1 MENHQVHIEQGE
13 EIAAAPL
20 RAGEDGLVPAPLAAG
35 KKLAAEALPMSE
47 IASSEVAGAA
57 AMGTGSAPREEAA
70 EAKPL
75 ARTPKAEAR
84 RLARLARK
92 QEAAAAQQ
100 AQDEA
105 FMRLAL
111 EEAQLAAQAGEV
123 PIGAVVVHQPHDRA
137 TGKPTAEPRVIA
149 RGHNQCELLKDASA
163 HAEFSAMREAE
174 QALGNWRLSDCTI
187 YVTLEPCVMCAG
199 LMHRSR
205 VGRCVYG
212 APDPK
217 GGALG
222 SLYAIHQDRRLNHR
236 FPVTAGILE
245 EECQALLQRFFQT
258 RR

>member
-13 EIAAAPL
+13 ESAVAPLGAGEEPSSAAAVGGASCAS
-20 RAGEDGLVPAPLAAG
+20 AGPAPG
-35 KKLAAEALPMSE
+35 AAE
-47 IASSEVAGAA
+47 
-57 AMGTGSAPREEAA
+57 SA
-70 EAKPL
+70 PL

-92 QEAAAAQQ
+92 QEAEEAQQ

-111 EEAQLAAQAGEV
+111 EEAQMAARVDEV

-137 TGKPTAEPRVIA
+137 TGRPTAEPRVIA

-174 QALGNWRLSDCTI
+174 QALDNWRLSDCTI

>member
-1 MENHQVHIEQGE
+1 MENRRVHIEQGE
-13 EIAAAPL
+13 ESAVAPLGAGEEPSSAAAVGGASCAS
-20 RAGEDGLVPAPLAAG
+20 AGPAPG
-35 KKLAAEALPMSE
+35 AAE
-47 IASSEVAGAA
+47 
-57 AMGTGSAPREEAA
+57 SA
-70 EAKPL
+70 PL

-92 QEAAAAQQ
+92 QEEAAAQQ

-111 EEAQLAAQAGEV
+111 EEAQMAARVDEV

-137 TGKPTAEPRVIA
+137 TGRPTAEPRVIA

-174 QALGNWRLSDCTI
+174 QALDNWRLSDCTI

>member
-1 MENHQVHIEQGE
+1 MPGGQGACCRGPCRE
-13 EIAAAPL
+13 RDRVIGGC
-20 RAGEDGLVPAPLAAG
+20 RRRSGERWT
-35 KKLAAEALPMSE
+35 
-47 IASSEVAGAA
+47 VAG
-57 AMGTGSAPREEAA
+57 GCQGRIGERWIGA
-70 EAKPL
+70 ES
-75 ARTPKAEAR
+75 RRNQTPGPYAKAEAR

-92 QEAAAAQQ
+92 QEAAAARQTR
-100 AQDEA
+100 DEA

-174 QALGNWRLSDCTI
+174 QALDNWRLSDCTI

-199 LMHRSR
+199 LMQRSR
-205 VGRCVYG
+205 VSRCVYG

-222 SLYAIHQDRRLNHR
+222 SLYAIHQDQRLNHR
-236 FPVTAGILE
+236 FQVTPGVLE
-245 EECQALLQRFFQT
+245 EECQALLRRFFQT

>member
-1 MENHQVHIEQGE
+1 MENHQVHIGQG
-13 EIAAAPL
+13 AKPTAAPL
-20 RAGEDGLVPAPLAAG
+20 GAGEEPSSAAAVGGASCASAGPAPEAAEFAPLA
-35 KKLAAEALPMSE
+35 
-47 IASSEVAGAA
+47 
-57 AMGTGSAPREEAA
+57 RN
-70 EAKPL
+70 
-75 ARTPKAEAR
+75 PKAEAR

-92 QEAAAAQQ
+92 QEAAAVQQ

-123 PIGAVVVHQPHDRA
+123 PIGAVVVYQPRDHA
-137 TGKPTAEPRVIA
+137 TGKPTAEPQVIA
-149 RGHNQCELLKDASA
+149 RGHNQCEALKDASA

-174 QALGNWRLSDCTI
+174 RALDNWRLSDCTI

-199 LMHRSR
+199 LMQRSR
-205 VGRCVYG
+205 VSRCVYG

-222 SLYAIHQDRRLNHR
+222 SLFAIHQDQRLNHR
-236 FPVTAGILE
+236 FEVTAGILE
-245 EECQALLQRFFQT
+245 AECQALLQRFFQT